1 MDGAGIRVGYSKN
14 YVGCRNPSN
23 DIGQVILEDFRR
35 PLSEI
40 RRVTMCEAVLMQPR
54 NRLKVGDLRSVL
66 RGCRSATRCALQAIS
81 SAGDEREPKA
91 DFT

>member
-1 MDGAGIRVGYSKN
+1 
-14 YVGCRNPSN
+14 
-23 DIGQVILEDFRR
+23 
-35 PLSEI
+35 
-40 RRVTMCEAVLMQPR
+40 MQPR
-54 NRLKVGDLRSVL
+54 SRLKVGDLGSVL